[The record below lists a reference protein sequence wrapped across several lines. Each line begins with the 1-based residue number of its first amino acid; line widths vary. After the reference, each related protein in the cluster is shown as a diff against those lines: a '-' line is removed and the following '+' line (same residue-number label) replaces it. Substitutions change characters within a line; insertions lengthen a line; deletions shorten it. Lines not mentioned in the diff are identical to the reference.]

1 MKRSRPPLKDI
12 MRLTGLSRA
21 TIDRALNGRAGV
33 QGKTQALVN
42 AAIQELTLS
51 SEAKH
56 RTGASRG
63 RNFVCIVQ
71 AGDAFAQSI
80 VDQSAA
86 LAPQLERRGIALG
99 VIPCVAGSN
108 EQVAETILGQA
119 GADGLIIIAKNAP
132 PIANAA
138 MTLRAGGAAIVTA
151 QSDLD
156 FIARH
161 AYVGIDNR
169 VAGQTA
175 GFLMGRCLS
184 RDNTAQVAFMV
195 DTVYYRCHEEREMGF
210 RTTIRQR
217 FPWFSVIDVV
227 MNGDNDKAAYKA
239 ISTLLDEH
247 PDVSGIY
254 NTAGGNEGVAQAL
267 RERGRIG
274 KTVFIA
280 HEYNPATERQIRA
293 GAIDFLL
300 SQNMEN
306 VLLQAADC
314 LESVL
319 AGNQHSQQIVAPL
332 EIICPY
338 SLPPQETPV
347 SRRLV
352 A

>member
-1 MKRSRPPLKDI
+1 

-33 QGKTQALVN
+33 QAKTQALVN
-42 AAIQELTLS
+42 AAIQDLTLS

-56 RTGASRG
+56 RVGSSRG
-63 RNFVCIVQ
+63 RNFVCVVQ

-80 VDQSAA
+80 VDECAA
-86 LAPQLERRGIALG
+86 LAPEFERRGVALA
-99 VIPCVAGSN
+99 VVPCVSVSN

-119 GADGLIIIAKNAP
+119 GADGLIVIAKNAP
-132 PIANAA
+132 PIANATMA
-138 MTLRAGGAAIVTA
+138 LRAGGAAIVA
-151 QSDLD
+151 VQSDLD

-175 GFLMGRCLS
+175 GFLMGRGLPPDS
-184 RDNTAQVAFMV
+184 TTQVAFMV

-227 MNGDNDKAAYKA
+227 MNGDNDQAAYRA
-239 ISTLLDEH
+239 ISALLDEH
-247 PDVSGIY
+247 PDIGGLY
-254 NTAGGNEGVAQAL
+254 NTAGGNEGVARAL
-267 RERGRIG
+267 RERARIG
-274 KTVFIA
+274 KTIFIA

-300 SQNMEN
+300 SQDLESI
-306 VLLQAADC
+306 LLQAIEC
-314 LESVL
+314 LVSVL
-319 AGNQHSQQIVAPL
+319 EDNQHSQQITAPL

-338 SLPPQETPV
+338 SLPPRETHLLRTGA
-347 SRRLV
+347 RRFHDRLGG
-352 A
+352 